1 MWYPPRLFIL
11 LACPL
16 PSLCRGAMLAAV
28 VPLLVPSGGSPL
40 VPACLMFSA
49 VLRRFAPSLA
59 ARAWLRAVS
68 PCVPRLVPHPASS
81 RHRCRCLC
89 CYRPMASRYPPRL
102 IDTTGGAIRWCR
114 GGSLDFAC
122 LPLGQPSHPC
132 GSSVLAAYRAAA
144 SRHLSRLGAIA
155 LGSVR
160 LACPLSSWLSCLLS
174 PCRHAV
180 AVASSHHLI
189 ALRPVLSIRLAGR
202 CLAVGRHRVGSSPVL
217 FACRPCGVSSCPHG
231 VVSFRPVLA
240 VGAWCVGCVDGAT
253 ACRSC
258 GIFVLSIGCIY
269 RLIEFLICPVC
280 LLLLLSV
287 SSYR

>member
-1 MWYPPRLFIL
+1 MSGFRCADFPDCVVAISSIHLIRSVLRSVPLPALVCVLSSLKRRTGIIHSLPAPSHNLIRSSHPFNRPALLPVHRHGWRGVFSL
-11 LACPL
+11 LAVL
-16 PSLCRGAMLAAV
+16 PSCGL
-28 VPLLVPSGGSPL
+28 
-40 VPACLMFSA
+40 
-49 VLRRFAPSLA
+49 
-59 ARAWLRAVS
+59 
-68 PCVPRLVPHPASS
+68 
-81 RHRCRCLC
+81 
-89 CYRPMASRYPPRL
+89 
-102 IDTTGGAIRWCR
+102 
-114 GGSLDFAC
+114 
-122 LPLGQPSHPC
+122 C

-269 RLIEFLICPVC
+269 RLIGFLICQVC